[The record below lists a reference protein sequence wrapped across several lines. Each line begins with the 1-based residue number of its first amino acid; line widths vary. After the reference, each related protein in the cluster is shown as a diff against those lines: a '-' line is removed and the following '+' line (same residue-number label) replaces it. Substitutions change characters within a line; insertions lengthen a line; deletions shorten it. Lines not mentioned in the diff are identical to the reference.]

1 MTMSTRPADDGGL
14 EITIRLTAAEAEA
27 MQNVPQLMAEAF
39 DSHLWAL
46 GMLRTRINSRDP
58 GSPAPVQGDWATALR
73 DVDRLRSRLDAIR
86 TAAIRAFMASDGNA
100 ERLAGV
106 LRTDPAEAR
115 ALWAE
120 MRERPAGDWE
130 RWASGGS

>member
-14 EITIRLTAAEAEA
+14 EITIRLTAAEAES
-27 MQNVPQLMAEAF
+27 MGTETQLMAEAL

-46 GMLRTRINSRDP
+46 GMLRTGANSRDP
-58 GSPAPVQGDWATALR
+58 GSPAPVQGDWASALWN
-73 DVDRLRSRLDAIR
+73 VDRLASRLDAIR
-86 TAAIRAFMASDGNA
+86 TATIRAFMASGGNA

-106 LRTDPAEAR
+106 LRTEPAEAR
-115 ALWAE
+115 ALWTE
-120 MRERPAGDWE
+120 MRNRPPGDWE